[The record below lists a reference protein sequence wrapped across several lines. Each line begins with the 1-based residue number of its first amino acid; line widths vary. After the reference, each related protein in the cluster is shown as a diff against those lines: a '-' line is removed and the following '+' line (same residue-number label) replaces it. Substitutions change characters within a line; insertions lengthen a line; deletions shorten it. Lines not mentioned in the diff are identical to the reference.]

1 VRVLNLPEIRERFR
15 HRYEVEP
22 AYIAKLHDAGLRFS
36 GRHPKFPIMQM
47 LELPQSMHPYFVGGQ
62 FHPELPS
69 RPLSPNPMFMGLVAA
84 AIASREPERG
94 LEIVHHYFEKLLQGD
109 AMGNASMPFTLVRPR
124 IMPRIQPLSIFEH
137 LDRTQVAH
145 IPFVNDTVIVFV
157 VDMPDVTVSVT
168 VEQMVRW
175 GVDTDD
181 LERLARENLARYQP
195 DLKVKLVE
203 SETGGRAAILSVLDG
218 YDAARLLLN
227 TLHSTLAPQMHG
239 DFFVATPARDMFVAI
254 SCDPPEFVDKV
265 QQRVLRDFKRLP
277 YPITDALFIVT
288 RDGVAGTREA
298 A

>member
-1 VRVLNLPEIRERFR
+1 MSDAFPTSSDEFAAWVQRVFVARWPDRSIEI
-15 HRYEVEP
+15 
-22 AYIAKLHDAGLRFS
+22 AGTMDLVLE
-36 GRHPKFPIMQM
+36 GRHLG
-47 LELPQSMHPYFVGGQ
+47 LENLW
-62 FHPELPS
+62 
-69 RPLSPNPMFMGLVAA
+69 R
-84 AIASREPERG
+84 IASREPERG
-94 LEIVHHYFEKLLQGD
+94 LEIVHHYFEKLLEGD

-124 IMPRIQPLSIFEH
+124 IMPRIQPLSIFQH
-137 LDRTQVAH
+137 LDRAQVAH

-175 GVDTDD
+175 GVDADD
-181 LERLARENLARYQP
+181 LERLSRENLARYQP

-203 SETGGRAAILSVLDG
+203 SETGGRAAIVSVLDG
-218 YDAARLLLN
+218 YDAARLLLD

-265 QQRVLRDFKRLP
+265 QQRVLLDFKRLP